1 MHPTAFMGMMVA
13 IWLKRRKTKCMNYD
27 DILGTDLDIQAL
39 EKNKRKPANRP
50 CENKSYK
57 YFTMEHLKR
66 KAFQMFV
73 VSESNLI

>member
-1 MHPTAFMGMMVA
+1 
-13 IWLKRRKTKCMNYD
+13 MNYD